1 MSETVFPIEYQL
13 PEGFRRWDIPVKM
26 GILIGLAGILLSA
39 MNYIFIMP
47 ASYIGFL
54 VFTGITFLV
63 TLVLLFVTGTK
74 QRKAMGG
81 YILLKDAFAAIF
93 VAIVISSVITTI
105 WGVLYARVID
115 PDVTDKVKTATLG
128 FMEQMNV
135 SSEQLDKSAADMDKQ
150 LADGM
155 KPKFLL
161 YNFAKSLVVSSLFGF
176 IIALIVKRTPKQAQV
191 M

>member
-1 MSETVFPIEYQL
+1 MSQTVFPIEYQL
-13 PEGFRRWDIPVKM
+13 PEGFKRWDIPVKM

-47 ASYIGFL
+47 SSYVGFL
-54 VFTGITFLV
+54 VFTGVSFLV
-63 TLVLLFVTGTK
+63 TLALLFVTGVR

-81 YILLKDAFAAIF
+81 FILLKDAFAAIF
-93 VAIVISSVITTI
+93 VAILISSAITTI
-105 WGVLYARVID
+105 WGVLYAKVID
-115 PDVTDKVKTATLG
+115 PDITEKVKTATLG
-128 FMEQMNV
+128 FMEQMKA
-135 SSEQLDKSAADMDKQ
+135 SSEQLDKSAADMDQQ

-155 KPKFLL
+155 KPKFLI

-176 IIALIVKRTPKQAQV
+176 IIALIVKRTPKQPQV